1 MRPPLGV
8 LDGEEGVGW
17 GGGAGAAVAG
27 EVPGRRRLRFEGE
40 RKGDSGG
47 KSKALDE
54 GVLCVISFSF
64 FSFTH
69 NNTHACAGVAP

>member
-1 MRPPLGV
+1 MERM
-8 LDGEEGVGW
+8 GEEEPARC
-17 GGGAGAAVAG
+17 GGRRGAVAG